1 MSVIVTNARNR
12 IAYNIVKSLGS
23 KEIPVYTAD
32 FVPRSMSFY
41 SRYSLSDFI
50 YPSPYRNQIE
60 FIDSLIYNIRRLGAG
75 VLIPVHEETFLISKF
90 KSKLNPHIRMVIPD
104 YDKILV
110 AHNKDQ
116 WEQVAQSLGIL
127 VPRSY
132 SIDAMRSGS
141 ITPREIQFPMLIK
154 PKQGGGAWGI
164 QQANSSEQL
173 ERLLEPDHYLGRP
186 WSRFFLQEK
195 IAGETH
201 CVAMLFRLGEIRAKI
216 TYRQLRDY
224 PVSGG
229 QATLRVSLRN
239 ESAEEYLRILLKE
252 LRWHG
257 VCQADFIVDRNSGKN
272 YLIDLNPRFWGSLTQ
287 AVASGVDFPYLIY
300 KIATQGDVEPVAS
313 FQTGVFTRWL
323 GGDIMTFI
331 PLLRKSKDRF
341 GFIKEY
347 LSPCDGKVL
356 YDDFSLKDPLPFI
369 AWTADTVLRS
379 IKNCFRN
386 SKKNDFLEGIW
397 D

>member
-1 MSVIVTNARNR
+1 
-12 IAYNIVKSLGS
+12 
-23 KEIPVYTAD
+23 
-32 FVPRSMSFY
+32 
-41 SRYSLSDFI
+41 
-50 YPSPYRNQIE
+50 
-60 FIDSLIYNIRRLGAG
+60 
-75 VLIPVHEETFLISKF
+75 
-90 KSKLNPHIRMVIPD
+90 MVIPD

-110 AHNKDQ
+110 AHNKNQ
-116 WEQVAQSLGIL
+116 WEQVAKSLGIL
-127 VPRSY
+127 VPKSY
-132 SIDAMRSGS
+132 SIDAMRSGA
-141 ITPREIQFPMLIK
+141 ITPREIQFPVLIK

-195 IAGETH
+195 ITGETH
-201 CVAMLFRLGEIRAKI
+201 CVAMLFRLGEIRAKV

-229 QATLRVSLRN
+229 QATLRISLRN

-257 VCQADFIVDRNSGKN
+257 VCQADFIVDLDSGKT
-272 YLIDLNPRFWGSLTQ
+272 YLIDLNPRFWGSLIQ

-300 KIATQGDVEPVAS
+300 KIATQGDVEPVTS
-313 FQTGVFTRWL
+313 FKTGVFTRWL
-323 GGDIMTFI
+323 GGDIMTFF
-331 PLLRKSKDRF
+331 PLLRKSKDRM

-347 LSPCDGKVL
+347 LSPCTGKVY
-356 YDDFSLKDPLPFI
+356 YDDFSIKDPLPFL
-369 AWTADTVLRS
+369 AWTVDTVLRS
-379 IKNCFRN
+379 IKNWSGN
-386 SKKNDFLEGIW
+386 SKNNDFLQGIW